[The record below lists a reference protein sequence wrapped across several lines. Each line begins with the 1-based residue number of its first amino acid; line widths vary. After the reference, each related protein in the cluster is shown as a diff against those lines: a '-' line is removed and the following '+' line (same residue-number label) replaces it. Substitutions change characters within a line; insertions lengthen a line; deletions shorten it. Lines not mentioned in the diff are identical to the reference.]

1 MRVQAV
7 LAPAA
12 LVLADLVRVGLVRA
26 GLAPACMAE
35 VTGGIVHHR
44 LPRAIVMAIA
54 SGGGADATSGPA
66 LWGALWEER
75 SPARS

>member
-12 LVLADLVRVGLVRA
+12 LVLAGLVRA
-26 GLAPACMAE
+26 GLALACMAE

-66 LWGALWEER
+66 LWGALWEAR

>member
-12 LVLADLVRVGLVRA
+12 LVLADLVREGLVRV

-35 VTGGIVHHR
+35 VIGGIVHHR
-44 LPRAIVMAIA
+44 LPRATVMAIA

-66 LWGALWEER
+66 LWGALWEAL